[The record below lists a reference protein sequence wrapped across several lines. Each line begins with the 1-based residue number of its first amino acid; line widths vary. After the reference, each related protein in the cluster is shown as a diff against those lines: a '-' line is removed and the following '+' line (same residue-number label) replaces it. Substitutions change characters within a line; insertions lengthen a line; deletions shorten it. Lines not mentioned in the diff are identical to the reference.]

1 MIEKIAVEGLARL
14 FRNNIWKLHK
24 LPECVIFNKESQFAV
39 ELIKKL
45 NKILGIKMKLSTAFH
60 SQTNKQMERT
70 NQELE
75 QYLRIY
81 INHRQNNWLEWL
93 VTAKFIFN
101 NKIYTV
107 TKLSL
112 FKTNYGQKLRMGFEI
127 RKKKYTKTKKLVRK

>member
-14 FRNNIWKLHK
+14 FRNNMWKLYK
-24 LPECVIFNKESQFAV
+24 LPECVILNKGSQFV
-39 ELIKKL
+39 VGLIKKL

-60 SQTNKQMERT
+60 PQTNRQMERT

-93 VTAKFIFN
+93 VTVKFTFN

-112 FKTNYGQKLRMGFEI
+112 FKTNYG
-127 RKKKYTKTKKLVRK
+127 

>member
-14 FRNNIWKLHK
+14 FRNNMWKLHK

-39 ELIKKL
+39 GLIKKL

-112 FKTNYGQKLRMGFEI
+112 FKTNYG
-127 RKKKYTKTKKLVRK
+127 